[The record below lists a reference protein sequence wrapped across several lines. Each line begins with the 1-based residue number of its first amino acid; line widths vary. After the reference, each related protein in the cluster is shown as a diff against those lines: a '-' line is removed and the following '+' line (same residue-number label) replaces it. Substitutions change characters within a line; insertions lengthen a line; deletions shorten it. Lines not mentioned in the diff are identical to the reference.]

1 MFLRQVRERERI
13 LSSAG
18 WEIGGDG
25 LRQSVWHVPCSSHPS
40 PVPRPAP
47 VPRQHALG
55 CPPLGAVPAC
65 RVTTRVV
72 RAPLKAELTGRLGH
86 QGRRAPLRPQPT
98 AEAPASS
105 SPPHTQYSSVALP
118 LVPMGTHG
126 VTPSVRPSPPPM
138 PPPLL
143 PSPSDRFPAR
153 PGPACPR
160 QPACR
165 AATGIA
171 VAGDVA
177 GDAPW
182 GEVWWGGGGGL
193 TLGRTWAQHRY
204 DTSTLRD
211 TRADARAGAVRGAR
225 CGQVVTTPGVGFGP
239 AGQGFIRISAFGH
252 RENVIEACS
261 RFRTAF
267 KK

>member
-1 MFLRQVRERERI
+1 L
-13 LSSAG
+13 LA
-18 WEIGGDG
+18 
-25 LRQSVWHVPCSSHPS
+25 RQSLWHGPCSSHPS
-40 PVPRPAP
+40 PVSTPSAWSPTPGSRVSMPSHHQGRACSS
-47 VPRQHALG
+47 QG
-55 CPPLGAVPAC
+55 CADGTP
-65 RVTTRVV
+65 
-72 RAPLKAELTGRLGH
+72 GH
-86 QGRRAPLRPQPT
+86 QGMRAPLRPQPT

-105 SPPHTQYSSVALP
+105 STPHTHSTPPLLPPLLSP

-126 VTPSVRPSPPPM
+126 VAPSVRPSPPPM
-138 PPPLL
+138 PLPLL

-153 PGPACPR
+153 PGPACPH

-171 VAGDVA
+171 VAGDMA

-182 GEVWWGGGGGL
+182 GEAWWGGGGGGL
-193 TLGRTWAQHRY
+193 TICG
-204 DTSTLRD
+204 
-211 TRADARAGAVRGAR
+211 RGAWGR
-225 CGQVVTTPGVGFGP
+225 QVVTTPGVGFGP

-252 RENVIEACS
+252 RENVIEACT